1 MKSGCP
7 YICVLVDLKLDA
19 HRITCCNVHAH
30 EITAHEQC
38 NIQNTKQRDVER
50 IYSFVICTVVQFIVQ
65 QNKSRR
71 YFMHTAYPN
80 GDNKQNHSVPNMFFS
95 LFNSLRGCVCVCVC
109 IALTAAFTRRV
120 MHWQIVTTDMSAAT
134 PPFSLFQPHPTGLW
148 PPSFPSN
155 QRGLFKV
162 QIEHSNICNIYCHFC
177 LEENQNHFIFFFSI
191 HSDSLCVVIPAA
203 FDKWMSTCKRL
214 QWLL

>member
-1 MKSGCP
+1 MQHSK
-7 YICVLVDLKLDA
+7 YETKRRRKNLFICNMYSCTVHCTTKQITAIFHA
-19 HRITCCNVHAH
+19 HRVS
-30 EITAHEQC
+30 EWRQ
-38 NIQNTKQRDVER
+38 QTKPFGPQYV
-50 IYSFVICTVVQFIVQ
+50 
-65 QNKSRR
+65 
-71 YFMHTAYPN
+71 
-80 GDNKQNHSVPNMFFS
+80 FFS
-95 LFNSLRGCVCVCVC
+95 VQLPAGLCVCVC

-177 LEENQNHFIFFFSI
+177 LEENQNHFIFFSQSI
-191 HSDSLCVVIPAA
+191 RILCVSL
-203 FDKWMSTCKRL
+203 FRLHSTNGCRL
-214 QWLL
+214 ASDYSDCCNM